1 MFFKACFFALLLK
14 HSNAVIYKLN
24 DTEYGRMPSLYEL
37 DDYAKCLRPD
47 GLYCVVKITLSASPD
62 NQLMRMIQEYSEARI
77 HYNHS
82 YIDWGICASSRCKN
96 YNLKGDVRLSI
107 EKCLNESVN
116 NEHRLQANV
125 TVYYCHDSKERYQ
138 YDLGDRIFGFVLAS
152 IISLN
157 ILATLYDIRLR
168 RFNNENVNQYLLGF
182 SIIRNWELLVSNHS
196 DPNFNKFVSIHG
208 IRTILSFVM
217 VLGHTMFIFCSGFVD
232 NPEAL
237 EQAYQ
242 NPFSYIIFNG
252 TMIIQTYFIISG
264 CLFSYTLA
272 MNPDWLKSFLVPI
285 VYRWCRLTPALA
297 LLLGFITTWY
307 RHLGTG
313 PLWNLYVSPVV
324 HDCKQY
330 WWSHILYVNNYIK
343 EYCNIQTWYLA
354 ADFQLYAIALILYI
368 ATRNRGRIIAIFLMF
383 FIGCA
388 GPALH
393 DWLQDVNGVFITY
406 PEGYRTFRDDSFS
419 VVYVS
424 FYNNLSSFS
433 MGLLLGL
440 LTFEANKKNI
450 DFTKHKRILVTLF
463 WALFLLL
470 FLLFLS
476 GYFLYT
482 NGERPSLPIRIA
494 YSALHRPIIG
504 AMMFIGTAVLV
515 FKVEDNFRAFIE
527 WPGWR
532 VPSRLTYGVFLVH
545 ICIIHYI
552 QGTKTQLYNIS
563 IFNVVMMHLGVVWMS
578 YLIAVPIYLMVEKP
592 MSNITKLS
600 LLYASTRLVVKKTQ

>member
-1 MFFKACFFALLLK
+1 MFFKACIFALFLRA
-14 HSNAVIYKLN
+14 NAVIYKLN
-24 DTEYGRMPSLYEL
+24 DTEYDRMPSLYEL
-37 DDYAKCLRPD
+37 DNYEKCLRSD

-77 HYNHS
+77 HYNHT
-82 YIDWGICASSRCKN
+82 YIDWGICVSSRCKN
-96 YNLKGDVRLSI
+96 YDLKGDTRLSI
-107 EKCLNESVN
+107 EKCLNQSFY
-116 NEHRLQANV
+116 NEHRLEAKI
-125 TVYYCHDSKERYQ
+125 TVHYCNNSKERHQ
-138 YDLGDRIFGFVLAS
+138 YDFGDWIFGFVLAF

-168 RFNNENVNQYLLGF
+168 IFNNEIGNQYLLGF
-182 SIIRNWELLVSNHS
+182 SIIRNWGLLVAHHN

-208 IRTILSFVM
+208 IRTILSFGM

-242 NPFSYIIFNG
+242 TPFSYIIFNG
-252 TMIIQTYFIISG
+252 PMVIQTYFIISG

-272 MNPDWLKSFLVPI
+272 VNPHWLKSFFVPI
-285 VYRWCRLTPALA
+285 LYRWCRLTPGLA

-313 PLWNLYVSPVV
+313 PLWNFYVSPVV
-324 HDCKQY
+324 NDCKQY
-330 WWSHILYVNNYIK
+330 WWSHILYFNNYIK

-354 ADFQLYAIALILYI
+354 ADFQMYAIALILFI
-368 ATRNRGRIIAIFLMF
+368 ATRNRGRIFAIFLLF

-388 GPALH
+388 GPVLH
-393 DWLQDVNGVFITY
+393 DWLQDINGVFITY
-406 PEGYRTFRDDSFS
+406 PEVYRTFSDDSFA

-424 FYNNLSSFS
+424 FYNNLCCFS
-433 MGLLLGL
+433 MGLILGL
-440 LTFEANKKNI
+440 LTFNANKYKI
-450 DFTKHKRILVTLF
+450 YFSKHKRILTPLF
-463 WALFLLL
+463 WTLCLLVLLL
-470 FLLFLS
+470 FMS
-476 GYFLYT
+476 GYFLYP
-482 NGERPSLPIRIA
+482 NGERPSLHIRIA
-494 YSALHRPIIG
+494 YSALHRPILG
-504 AMMFIGTAVLV
+504 AIMFIGITMII

-552 QGTKTQLYNIS
+552 QGTRTQLYNIS
-563 IFNVVMMHLGVVWMS
+563 IFNVIIMHLGVVWMS
-578 YLIAVPIYLMVEKP
+578 YLFALPIYLMVKKP
-592 MSNITKLS
+592 MSNITKLC
-600 LLYASTRLVVKKTQ
+600 LLYASTRFLVNKKK